1 MSDKSSIH
9 ATFLLKR
16 ENFTLDVNLQISG
29 KGITVIQGASGS
41 GKTTILRCIAGLE
54 TPDKGYLSV
63 NGVVWQDGSMSL
75 PPYQRPIG
83 YVFQEDSLF
92 DHLTAE
98 KNILFGCKE
107 RSYIPADFV
116 PVIDILGI
124 SHLLN
129 RMPSELSGGERQRVA
144 LARALA
150 VNPMLLL
157 MDEPLSSL
165 DKERKEE
172 ILPYLE
178 KIRDMGEIPIIY
190 VTHDPNEARRLSARC
205 ITMKSGCVIDFNGF
219 SK

>member
-9 ATFLLKR
+9 ASFLLKR
-16 ENFTLDVNLQISG
+16 ENFTLDVNLEISG

-54 TPDKGYLSV
+54 TPDRGYLSV
-63 NGVVWQDGSMSL
+63 NGVVWQDDMTSL
-75 PPYQRPIG
+75 PTYKRQIG

-92 DHLTAE
+92 DHLTAQ
-98 KNILFGCKE
+98 KNILFGCRE
-107 RSYIPADFV
+107 RSHISADLMPA
-116 PVIDILGI
+116 IEILGI

-150 VNPMLLL
+150 VKPKLLL

-165 DKERKEE
+165 DKKRKEE
-172 ILPYLE
+172 IFPYLE
-178 KIRDMGEIPIIY
+178 QMRDMGKVPIIY
-190 VTHDPNEARRLSARC
+190 VTHDEDESNRLA
-205 ITMKSGCVIDFNGF
+205 TYQLKF
-219 SK
+219 SKGRISL